1 MIYKVYF
8 LFLIVWS
15 AVGQEQSFDEAQ
27 LLGKHGPRRAKY
39 QLLSEVNQAFE
50 K

>member
-27 LLGKHGPRRAKY
+27 LLGKKTW
-39 QLLSEVNQAFE
+39 S
-50 K
+50 